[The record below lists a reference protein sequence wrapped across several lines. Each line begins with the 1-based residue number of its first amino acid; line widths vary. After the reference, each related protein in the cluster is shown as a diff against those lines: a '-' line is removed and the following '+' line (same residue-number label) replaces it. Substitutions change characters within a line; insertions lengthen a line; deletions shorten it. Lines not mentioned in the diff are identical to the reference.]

1 MVRNFPI
8 QNKVVLASEN
18 SCFSFNCSADIA
30 HFPKGT
36 RPISLSPCIRGL
48 YVSLFGGTGSWPRY
62 NHHVN
67 LELILKA
74 RPVVSSG
81 KTLAKIRS
89 SFWSRL
95 DECYF
100 YILARCASR
109 VTFEQTLELRH
120 EPALA
125 VPRNKRMTWCTQR
138 EQRKKGDQMSHE
150 RLRTLL
156 SYITGVISLI
166 SAVRHRLRKHNILRH
181 VCQAAWRPQDL
192 ELIIFHVL

>member
-74 RPVVSSG
+74 RPVLSSG
-81 KTLAKIRS
+81 KTLAIRS
-89 SFWSRL
+89 VLVLIKTRRVLFLYFGSLCWSRDFWANTRASTRTSACCAKKQTHDL
-95 DECYF
+95 MHAKRTAKERRSDESWAIKDAFELHHWCDF
-100 YILARCASR
+100 THFSSPAS
-109 VTFEQTLELRH
+109 
-120 EPALA
+120 P
-125 VPRNKRMTWCTQR
+125 
-138 EQRKKGDQMSHE
+138 
-150 RLRTLL
+150 
-156 SYITGVISLI
+156 
-166 SAVRHRLRKHNILRH
+166 
-181 VCQAAWRPQDL
+181 
-192 ELIIFHVL
+192 